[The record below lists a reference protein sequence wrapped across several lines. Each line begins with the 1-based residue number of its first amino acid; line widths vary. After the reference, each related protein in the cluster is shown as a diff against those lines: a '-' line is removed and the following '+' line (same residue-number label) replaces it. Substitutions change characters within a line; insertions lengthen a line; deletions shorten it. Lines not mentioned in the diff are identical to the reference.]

1 MIIRRNDEASKAR
14 EQVVERASRAQGKGL
29 AFAAFACWMEQ
40 KKRDEEWMDGF
51 QTCCKREF
59 VRGLVD
65 RTGQGGRKVKRSRGW
80 RELMSCPG
88 S

>member
-14 EQVVERASRAQGKGL
+14 EQVVESKQGARKGL

-65 RTGQGGRKVKRSRGW
+65 KTGQGGRKVKRSRGW